1 MPKGE
6 TAMSPDELQNKDQA
20 LFIQLVLTFQAAAI
34 QQMGKLQNPITG
46 KVERDL
52 EQAKFSIDML
62 EMIENRTRGNLSED
76 EKEFL
81 EHALFELR
89 MNYVDEVK
97 RDEEEKK
104 KAGSAGSQPER
115 PKASP
120 DSSTQNEQKT
130 EEKNAP
136 DKQAPPQ

>member
-1 MPKGE
+1 MPPGE
-6 TAMSPDELQNKDQA
+6 SQNKDQA

-46 KVERDL
+46 KVERNL

-62 EMIENRTRGNLSED
+62 EMIENRTTGNLSEN

-97 RDEEEKK
+97 KDEEEKK
-104 KAGSAGSQPER
+104 KAGSADKEPER
-115 PKASP
+115 PETS
-120 DSSTQNEQKT
+120 SGTSTQKNQGT
-130 EEKNAP
+130 EKESPPDQEAP
-136 DKQAPPQ
+136 HR